1 MPSNRCCKSCAL
13 PVVYLPLVT
22 FSFTCSRWDI
32 LLILLLLLPVE
43 LPTRWRSIAIKCH
56 NAADLNDVTS
66 GVWFRQPAH
75 HHVRISNCLHLTIR
89 TLHFA
94 RTSRPEQKLR
104 LVRSAWTDSNCQN
117 IIREHQHSSVRI
129 QCPLS
134 KPLDWKDWG
143 KERTFA
149 AKMSH

>member
-104 LVRSAWTDSNCQN
+104 LVRSTWTDLNCQKYYS
-117 IIREHQHSSVRI
+117 RTPTQLSSYTVSTVQAFR
-129 QCPLS
+129 L
-134 KPLDWKDWG
+134 
-143 KERTFA
+143 ERLGQGTNFRC
-149 AKMSH
+149 